1 MRAWMAM
8 ATATAMFVGVG
19 VPGTDRVVPLPVYAA
34 EQATDQAAKVLADMR
49 KALGGSKV
57 DTVKALSLE
66 GPFRRDMGG
75 RQVEGTLALTLQGPD
90 RMHKSEEN
98 EFPGGM
104 SVERIQVLAG
114 ESAWVDMQNRGGM
127 GGGMQI
133 MMRNGPP
140 GAPQDPAEAEKRL
153 AAQFRTEMQRWM
165 FALLGAPNTAVTYAG
180 VAESPDGKADTLE
193 IKDARGQAVRLFVD
207 QETHMPLM
215 LTYSELRPRIMMRGG
230 PGGGPGGRRGGG
242 PGGPGGPGGAP
253 QAGAAPAPGAGTP
266 PPPPPAGGAPAAAPG
281 EPGAGG
287 ERRRPTEEEIRQRMA
302 SMPPP
307 APSAVRM
314 TFDEFDT
321 FDGVKL
327 PKHISIAVD
336 GTPTEEWTIEKIKV
350 NPSIKAELF
359 QKRQ

>member
-19 VPGTDRVVPLPVYAA
+19 VPGTERVVPLPVYAA

-57 DTVKALSLE
+57 DNVKALSLE

-75 RQVEGTLALTLQGPD
+75 RQMEGTLALTLQGAD
-90 RMHKSEEN
+90 HMYKSEEN

-114 ESAWVDMQNRGGM
+114 ESAWADMQNRGGT

-153 AAQFRTEMQRWM
+153 AGQFRTEMQRWM
-165 FALLGAPNTAVTYAG
+165 FALLGAPGTAVTYAG

-193 IKDARGQAVRLFVD
+193 IKDGRGQAVRLFVD

-230 PGGGPGGRRGGG
+230 PGGPGGRRGG
-242 PGGPGGPGGAP
+242 PGGPGGPAGPGGGQPGAP
-253 QAGAAPAPGAGTP
+253 AGAAPAPAAGATP
-266 PPPPPAGGAPAAAPG
+266 PAAGAQAGAPG
-281 EPGAGG
+281 EPAG

-307 APSAVRM
+307 TPSAMRM
-314 TFDEFDT
+314 TFDEFAT
-321 FDGVKL
+321 VDGVKL
-327 PKHISIAVD
+327 PKHVSIAVD
-336 GTPTEEWTIEKIKV
+336 GTPSEEWTIEKIKV
-350 NPSIKAELF
+350 NPAIKAELF
-359 QKRQ
+359 QKKQ

>member
-19 VPGTDRVVPLPVYAA
+19 VPGTGRVVPLPVYAA

-57 DTVKALSLE
+57 DNVKALSLE

-75 RQVEGTLALTLQGPD
+75 RQMEGTLALTLQGAD
-90 RMHKSEEN
+90 HMYRSEEN

-114 ESAWVDMQNRGGM
+114 ESAWADMQNRGGM

-140 GAPQDPAEAEKRL
+140 GAPQDPAEAEKRM
-153 AAQFRTEMQRWM
+153 AGQFRGEMQRWM
-165 FALLGAPNTAVTYAG
+165 FALLGAPGTAVTYAG

-230 PGGGPGGRRGGG
+230 PGGPGGPGGRRGGG
-242 PGGPGGPGGAP
+242 PGGPGGPGGGGQP
-253 QAGAAPAPGAGTP
+253 GAAPAPGAGA
-266 PPPPPAGGAPAAAPG
+266 PPPPAGGAQAGAAGA
-281 EPGAGG
+281 PGAGG

-307 APSAVRM
+307 TPSAMRM
-314 TFDEFDT
+314 TFDEFGT

-327 PKHISIAVD
+327 PKHISISAD

-350 NPSIKAELF
+350 NPAIKPELF
-359 QKRQ
+359 QKKQ

>member
-57 DTVKALSLE
+57 DNVKALSLE
-66 GPFRRDMGG
+66 GPVRRVMGG

-114 ESAWVDMQNRGGM
+114 ESAWADMQNRGGM

-165 FALLGAPNTAVTYAG
+165 FALLGAPNTAVTYVG

-253 QAGAAPAPGAGTP
+253 QPGAAPAPGAGAP

-321 FDGVKL
+321 FDGVQL

-359 QKRQ
+359 QKKQ